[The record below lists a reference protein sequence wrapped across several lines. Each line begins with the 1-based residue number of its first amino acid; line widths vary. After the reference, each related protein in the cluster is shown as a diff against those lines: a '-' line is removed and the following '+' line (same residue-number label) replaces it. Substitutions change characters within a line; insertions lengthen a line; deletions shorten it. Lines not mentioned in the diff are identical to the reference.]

1 MLEEDLPDLLPLL
14 RPYQRR
20 AAYWMVQRE
29 KGDSANSSE
38 RERSQFVSPLCMPMD
53 FLDTYSTLFYNPF
66 RYPFSFS
73 NDLVWFWGGQKKRII
88 SLSILLLLY
97 VSPSCLCLHPN
108 SFLHI
113 IFSGSLSLSPDYTSS
128 YVFGGILAGKLLC
141 FCNLI
146 ICCGI

>member
-29 KGDSANSSE
+29 KGDSASSSE
-38 RERSQFVSPLCMPMD
+38 RERSQFFSPLCMPMD

-73 NDLVWFWGGQKKRII
+73 NDLVWFGGGGG
-88 SLSILLLLY
+88 
-97 VSPSCLCLHPN
+97 VSKEN
-108 SFLHI
+108 NHI
-113 IFSGSLSLSPDYTSS
+113 IVYIAFT
-128 YVFGGILAGKLLC
+128 
-141 FCNLI
+141 
-146 ICCGI
+146 ICES